1 MPIVTVTMNYLAPI
15 IILAA
20 LITTVFLFSPASAH
34 ADPLPAAE
42 LKDLPGL
49 VQVLPNGKDV
59 VLENDI
65 DDAMFNLPLEKPVLP
80 VMTQPSA
87 GDFEFITLQHVFFDH
102 NSYTLTDDARRM
114 LDNAADYIVN
124 HDTTIGRILIRGHTN
139 DIDTVNYNY
148 RLSDSRAYA
157 VWDYLASRGV
167 DPDRM
172 QVSGMGEMAPID
184 ENWTRLGRQ
193 HNRRVDIQII
203 KTLPGQASK
212 P

>member
-15 IILAA
+15 ILLAA
-20 LITTVFLFSPASAH
+20 LASTVFLFSPASAH
-34 ADPLPAAE
+34 ADQMPASA
-42 LKDLPGL
+42 LKDLPGV
-49 VQVLPNGKDV
+49 VQVLPGGEDV
-59 VLENDI
+59 ILEDDV
-65 DDAMFNLPLEKPVLP
+65 DDALFNTPLEKPVLP

-87 GDFEFITLQHVFFDH
+87 GDFDFITLQHIFFDH
-102 NSYTLTDDARRM
+102 NSYALTDDARRM
-114 LDNAADYIVN
+114 LDNTADFIVN

-157 VWDYLASRGV
+157 VWDYLASHGV
-167 DPDRM
+167 DPERM
-172 QVSGMGEMAPID
+172 HVSGMGEGAPID

-203 KTLPGQASK
+203 KVRPGNNDT